1 MDSEFKYNTQ
11 TVQIDSIEV
20 EDIGNCALEAIDQLG
35 RYFYFII
42 VTVDGWSKVITF
54 GPVIPDI
61 ILLPTGYQSSYN
73 YMSYADGKMQK
84 MIKKWVLG
92 GKGVNFE
99 SVKQINLEEAVAQYR
114 KAIDPL
120 SYTGE

>member
-11 TVQIDSIEV
+11 IVQINSIEV

-35 RYFYFII
+35 RYYYYII
-42 VTVDGWSKVITF
+42 VTNEGWSKVITF
-54 GPVIPDI
+54 GPVVPDI
-61 ILLPTGYQSSYN
+61 ILLPTGYKSSYD
-73 YMSYADGKMQK
+73 YMSYADGKMEK

-99 SVKQINLEEAVAQYR
+99 SVRQITVEEAVGQHR
-114 KAIDPL
+114 RAIDPL
-120 SYTGE
+120 YTGG